1 MNKPVVLLTTGTRG
15 DLQPSLALAIALREA
30 GIPTCLASDPAFAP
44 WADQY
49 NVHFTLVE
57 GNPSEL
63 MTRPGSQSAL
73 TYDGNLLRSLG
84 ASLRYLQAARPVF
97 RQMLHSAWKACQ
109 GARALVVS
117 LPTLWGAYIAE
128 ALGIP
133 CIYALMQPLSR
144 TAAFP
149 CSLLP
154 VRLPNWPALN
164 RFSYFLIEQA
174 LWLPWRGLL
183 NQWLRT
189 ELHLP
194 SSKLFSPTSRLY
206 EKGTAVLYAISPS
219 VIPHPVDWPVNH
231 QLTGYWFLDPGPIWR
246 PPADLVDFLASGL
259 PPLYFGFGSGGL
271 RRQQA
276 CEEAIVQ
283 ALERSSFR
291 AVIHFPPQIVHQTS
305 DTRRFYITSDIPHS
319 WLFPHCAGAIHHGGA
334 GTIAAALRAGI
345 PSLVVPQAA
354 DQFFWASRVQSLH
367 AGPDPIPQHLLNVDN
382 LSAGLSR
389 FADEPA
395 LAENARRLS
404 AAIQSENGVQEA
416 VSWIRDFL

>member
-1 MNKPVVLLTTGTRG
+1 MKKPVVLLTTGTRG

-30 GIPTCLASDPAFAP
+30 GLLTRLASDPAFAP
-44 WADQY
+44 WANQY
-49 NVHFTLVE
+49 NLPFTPVE

-73 TYDGNLLRSLG
+73 TYDGNLLRSLR

-97 RQMLHSAWKACQ
+97 HQMLHSAWKACQ
-109 GARALVVS
+109 GARAVVVS
-117 LPTLWGAYIAE
+117 LPTLWGVYIAE
-128 ALGIP
+128 ALDIP
-133 CIYALMQPLSR
+133 CINALMQPLSR

-154 VRLPNWPALN
+154 FRLPNWPVLN
-164 RFSYFLIEQA
+164 SLSYFWVEQA

-183 NQWLRT
+183 KQWLRT

-194 SSKLFSPTSRLY
+194 PSKLFSPTSRLY
-206 EKGTAVLYAISPS
+206 EKGATVLYAISPS
-219 VIPHPVDWPVNH
+219 VIPRPVDWPVNH
-231 QLTGYWFLDPGPIWR
+231 QLTGYWFLDPNPTFH
-246 PPADLVDFLASGL
+246 PPAELVDFLAAGP

-283 ALERSSFR
+283 ALERSAFR
-291 AVIHFPPQIVHQTS
+291 AVIHFPPQTAHQTS
-305 DTRRFYITSDIPHS
+305 DTRRFFITGDIPHS
-319 WLFPHCAGAIHHGGA
+319 WLFPQCAGAVHHGGA

-354 DQFFWASRVQSLH
+354 DQFFWASRVQSLK
-367 AGPDPIPQHLLNVDN
+367 AGPDPIPQHLLDVNN
-382 LSAGLSR
+382 LSAGLSH

-404 AAIQSENGVQEA
+404 AAIQLENGVQEA
-416 VSWIRDFL
+416 VSRIRDFL